1 MEVGEPGPGSEA
13 GLEHQ
18 VPRLNRRATT
28 GSSASPRG
36 RPSAAGAP
44 PGATPLGR
52 RVTNDA
58 RAGSDDTGEAFWVGP
73 GSSAPKARF
82 HIGNK
87 TADAREGTSAARVRW
102 WWRRG
107 KG

>member
-18 VPRLNRRATT
+18 VPRLNRHHRKL
-28 GSSASPRG
+28 RL
-36 RPSAAGAP
+36 P
-44 PGATPLGR
+44 PGGPPLRRWGPSKATPLGG

-73 GSSAPKARF
+73 GSSAPKAAISHRKQNS
-82 HIGNK
+82 GCSGRNL
-87 TADAREGTSAARVRW
+87 GC
-102 WWRRG
+102 
-107 KG
+107 